1 MSDTPKKIQTAVR
14 LDDKIKESV
23 EAIALAW
30 GVPQQEILERAIV
43 VFLFSEKKDVEKGRE
58 MQKEMALR
66 RKEIG

>member
-1 MSDTPKKIQTAVR
+1 MSENPKKKQTAVR
-14 LDDKIKESV
+14 IDERAKADI

-30 GVPQQEILERAIV
+30 GVPQQAIMERAII
-43 VFLFSEKKDVEKGRE
+43 VFLLSEKKDVEKGRE